1 MLDSLV
7 RVSRR
12 AGGNHFVSLGR
23 SRTSAAAEVPTRD
36 TEAPPGGYPTT
47 AAQADTLHEKHRART
62 TRYPGC
68 PEDGRSGARQSR
80 EARLVSSASPSATSG
95 TFNSLSKVL
104 FTFPSWYFYAIGLES
119 IFSFGWNL
127 PPICAPVPR
136 NVTRRRN
143 TVRDGMPARRD
154 SHPSA
159 CSFPRDLHRRRHW

>member
-23 SRTSAAAEVPTRD
+23 SRTSAAAEVPARD
-36 TEAPPGGYPTT
+36 TEAPPGGYPTA

-119 IFSFGWNL
+119 IFSFGRNL

-143 TVRDGMPARRD
+143 TVSGGMPARRD

>member
-68 PEDGRSGARQSR
+68 PRDGRSGTRQSR
-80 EARLVSSASPSATSG
+80 AADWFQPLPLQRLQALLTLFPKSFSPFPHGTFMLSVSSPYLALDEIYHPFALQSQG
-95 TFNSLSKVL
+95 T
-104 FTFPSWYFYAIGLES
+104 
-119 IFSFGWNL
+119 
-127 PPICAPVPR
+127 
-136 NVTRRRN
+136 
-143 TVRDGMPARRD
+143 
-154 SHPSA
+154 
-159 CSFPRDLHRRRHW
+159 

>member
-23 SRTSAAAEVPTRD
+23 SRTSAAAEVPTED

-119 IFSFGWNL
+119 IFSFG
-127 PPICAPVPR
+127 
-136 NVTRRRN
+136 
-143 TVRDGMPARRD
+143 
-154 SHPSA
+154 
-159 CSFPRDLHRRRHW
+159 

>member
-23 SRTSAAAEVPTRD
+23 SRTSAAAEVPARD
-36 TEAPPGGYPTT
+36 TEAPPEGYPTA

-119 IFSFGWNL
+119 IFSFG
-127 PPICAPVPR
+127 
-136 NVTRRRN
+136 
-143 TVRDGMPARRD
+143 
-154 SHPSA
+154 
-159 CSFPRDLHRRRHW
+159 

>member
-1 MLDSLV
+1 MLLLKPFTEDHGRSAVHPPFYFHCAPWFATTILAHMLDSLV

-23 SRTSAAAEVPTRD
+23 SRSSAAAEVPTRD
-36 TEAPPGGYPTT
+36 TEAPPRGYPTA
-47 AAQADTLHEKHRART
+47 AAQADTLHEKHRARAD
-62 TRYPGC
+62 RDPGC

-119 IFSFGWNL
+119 IFSFG
-127 PPICAPVPR
+127 
-136 NVTRRRN
+136 
-143 TVRDGMPARRD
+143 
-154 SHPSA
+154 
-159 CSFPRDLHRRRHW
+159 